1 MSSYGLA
8 ALLCSRLCHDLV
20 SPVGALSNGVEILAD
35 EQDEA
40 MREQII
46 ALIDRSARQ
55 TADRLQFYRLAFG
68 AGGGF
73 ASRIETREARKVLGA
88 LLDGSKT
95 VLDWQVEPATT
106 GRDGLKLMLNLALV
120 AFEGLVRG
128 GRLGVALREQDG
140 GLHLTVA
147 AEGDR
152 FILLDP
158 FRHALE
164 GTLSE
169 EDAEPRTAPALLA
182 GHIAEGLGGKVEVET
197 AAGTATFRAAWIE
210 A

>member
-40 MREQII
+40 MREQVIS
-46 ALIDRSARQ
+46 LIDRSARQ
-55 TADRLQFYRLAFG
+55 TADRLQFFRLAFG

-73 ASRIETREARKVLGA
+73 GSRIETREARKVLGA

-95 VLDWQVEPATT
+95 VLDWQVEPVAV
-106 GRDGLKLMLNLALV
+106 RREVLKLMLNLALV

-128 GRLGVALREQDG
+128 GRLGVELRERDG
-140 GLHLTVA
+140 GLRLA
-147 AEGDR
+147 ISAEGER
-152 FILLDP
+152 FILHDP
-158 FRHALE
+158 FRQALE
-164 GTLSE
+164 GSLAVE
-169 EDAEPRTAPALLA
+169 EAEPRTAPALLA
-182 GHIAEGLGGKVEVET
+182 GHIAERLGCGIAVDT
-197 AAGTATFRAAWIE
+197 GAGTASFEAAWNE
-210 A
+210 G

>member
-20 SPVGALSNGVEILAD
+20 SPVGALSNGIEILAD

-40 MREQII
+40 MREQVI
-46 ALIDRSARQ
+46 ALIERSARQ
-55 TADRLQFYRLAFG
+55 TAARLQFFRLAFG

-73 ASRIETREARKVLGA
+73 GSRIETREAKKALGG

-95 VLDWQVEPATT
+95 VLDWQVEPVTM
-106 GRDGLKLMLNLALV
+106 GRDGLKLMLGLALI

-128 GRLGVALREQDG
+128 GRLGIALQERA
-140 GLHLTVA
+140 GLARLAIA
-147 AEGDR
+147 AEGER

-158 FRHALE
+158 IRRALE
-164 GTLSE
+164 GTLPE
-169 EDAEPRTAPALLA
+169 AEAEPRSAPALLA
-182 GHIAEGLGGKVEVET
+182 GHVARHLGCAIEVET
-197 AAGTATFRAAWIE
+197 GAGTASFGAAWQE